1 VVWLVRRRSDR
12 RLLAMK
18 TIALP
23 PLASREG
30 RAMAERRQALREVE
44 ILKGLNSPHVLR
56 HEETVLAPPSSE
68 HGYSELHILTEYCD
82 AGDLTS
88 LLRKA
93 NAGPG
98 FTESDVWGLAGAI
111 LAGLWDLHTQ
121 RILHRDL
128 KPANIFLRYE
138 KGSSQ
143 PGSLRR
149 KLSLGSTRAR
159 SCGFD
164 PAKVRVLVGD
174 LGIARTVTNTQPLA
188 ETMVGT
194 PLYCAPEIFEGEP
207 YDEKADIYS
216 YGVCVYELMHGRP
229 PWADVQHVAGLVRH
243 VLQLDGDPSEHEVKL
258 DPRFSEDLRSL
269 VRDCMARFP
278 KDRPSALELVLRIPA
293 EHRRALGLD
302 VAAIASAPA
311 AEEAAAEATAA
322 TAEAPAAEA
331 ASGEAKA
338 DVDSARGANAGA
350 PELAAAVEAETPSRG
365 RPPQLPVRSAS
376 GMSAPSRAES
386 PFGFRPPS
394 RTPSLSRTP
403 SADCVPGEREGL
415 VQTGEPTG
423 PMCEEMLGGDAARR
437 CLASML
443 EEVPASATLLGNSVS
458 FDITLKPSAGTLVPP
473 QKSKASEPGGRAE
486 PTLASI
492 LADACADVSE
502 NQTTWTEPILLSTA
516 TVEMVVAGA
525 KAADAA
531 RAEEASQQRKEGGAE
546 VRCIAPPV
554 AGIHIS
560 LETFGLDT
568 TLQRPSVCSTRPAS
582 RGGDGAQRPISAR
595 AFGAGP
601 GSRPSTPGG
610 GSVPVGYVARAQ
622 DYFAKWRREKKEE
635 KMKLYS
641 ASEDSLS
648 LAGKGLRSSPPTP
661 ARAGGGQTPKR
672 LLKEPQGQGLCLE
685 VRGVAPGRNLK
696 VPQRAPGRL

>member
-1 VVWLVRRRSDR
+1 
-12 RLLAMK
+12 MK

-98 FTESDVWGLAGAI
+98 FTESDVWGLAAAI
-111 LAGLWDLHTQ
+111 LAGLRDLHTQ

-216 YGVCVYELMHGRP
+216 YGVCIYELMHGRP

-278 KDRPSALELVLRIPA
+278 KDRPSAPEMVLRIPA
-293 EHRRALGLD
+293 EHRRVLGLD
-302 VAAIASAPA
+302 VAAIASALA
-311 AEEAAAEATAA
+311 AEEAAAEATAD

-338 DVDSARGANAGA
+338 DVDSVRGANAGA

-423 PMCEEMLGGDAARR
+423 PVCEEMLGGEAARR

-443 EEVPASATLLGNSVS
+443 EEVLQQVPASATLFGNSVS
-458 FDITLKPSAGTLVPP
+458 FDITLKPSVGTLVPL

-486 PTLASI
+486 PTLACI

-525 KAADAA
+525 KADQRGRRRLPRRPRQRHEGRRRSPGRGGIA
-531 RAEEASQQRKEGGAE
+531 AEE
-546 VRCIAPPV
+546 
-554 AGIHIS
+554 
-560 LETFGLDT
+560 
-568 TLQRPSVCSTRPAS
+568 
-582 RGGDGAQRPISAR
+582 
-595 AFGAGP
+595 
-601 GSRPSTPGG
+601 
-610 GSVPVGYVARAQ
+610 
-622 DYFAKWRREKKEE
+622 
-635 KMKLYS
+635 
-641 ASEDSLS
+641 
-648 LAGKGLRSSPPTP
+648 
-661 ARAGGGQTPKR
+661 GGQ
-672 LLKEPQGQGLCLE
+672 G
-685 VRGVAPGRNLK
+685 RGEMHSATGC
-696 VPQRAPGRL
+696 